1 MLLSTFL
8 LIIFIALGIFYVKFS
23 NKIPILMY
31 HRIANVHGDRN
42 SLPPEKFEQ
51 QLQYLH
57 SKGYTSINM
66 DQLYAHYV
74 LGEKLPPK
82 SVVLSFDDGYADNLY
97 TAMPIMQK
105 YNMIGNVF
113 VIANWI
119 GKENK
124 WENFGKAPTVTMT
137 EQELQE
143 WQNAGNYIGS
153 HTVSHPNLN
162 LCDKLQLI
170 EELSHSKKS
179 LDLIA
184 GTDIKSICYP
194 YGNFNNLVIE
204 AAREAGYKIG
214 LAIFNQAP
222 IWNFNILALPRIPIP
237 SGQKMWEFKLKVSK
251 LHMLFVIL
259 RQVERKTKKLFR

>member
-1 MLLSTFL
+1 
-8 LIIFIALGIFYVKFS
+8 
-23 NKIPILMY
+23 
-31 HRIANVHGDRN
+31 
-42 SLPPEKFEQ
+42 
-51 QLQYLH
+51 
-57 SKGYTSINM
+57 M

-82 SVVLSFDDGYADNLY
+82 PVVLTFDDGYADNLY

>member
-1 MLLSTFL
+1 MLLSTL
-8 LIIFIALGIFYVKFS
+8 LIIIFITLGIFYVKFS

-31 HRIANVHGDRN
+31 HRIANVPGDRN

-82 SVVLSFDDGYADNLY
+82 SVVLTFDDGYADNLY

-124 WENFGKAPTVTMT
+124 WENSS
-137 EQELQE
+137 
-143 WQNAGNYIGS
+143 Y
-153 HTVSHPNLN
+153 
-162 LCDKLQLI
+162 
-170 EELSHSKKS
+170 
-179 LDLIA
+179 
-184 GTDIKSICYP
+184 
-194 YGNFNNLVIE
+194 
-204 AAREAGYKIG
+204 
-214 LAIFNQAP
+214 
-222 IWNFNILALPRIPIP
+222 WN
-237 SGQKMWEFKLKVSK
+237 
-251 LHMLFVIL
+251 
-259 RQVERKTKKLFR
+259 

>member
-1 MLLSTFL
+1 MLTL
-8 LIIFIALGIFYVKFS
+8 LVFTTIAIIFYAKFS
-23 NKIPILMY
+23 KKVPILMY
-31 HRIANVHGDRN
+31 HRIADVKGDRN
-42 SLPPEKFEQ
+42 ALSPEKFEK
-51 QLQYLH
+51 QLQYL
-57 SKGYTSINM
+57 SNNGYSTINM
-66 DQLYAHYV
+66 NQLYEHYANG
-74 LGEKLPPK
+74 LKLPPNP
-82 SVVLSFDDGYADNLY
+82 VCLTFDDGYADNLY
-97 TAMPIMQK
+97 TAMPILKK

-113 VIANWI
+113 VISNWI

-124 WENFGKAPTVTMT
+124 WEDFGKAPTVTMT
-137 EQELQE
+137 EQELLE

-162 LCDKLQLI
+162 LCDKAQLRK
-170 EELSHSKKS
+170 EFSLSKKS
-179 LDLIA
+179 LDLIT

-204 AAREAGYKIG
+204 TAKETGYKIG

-222 IWNFNILALPRIPIP
+222 IWNFDILALPRIPIP

-259 RQVERKTKKLFR
+259 RQIERNTKKLFR